1 MVVYG
6 LKNFFKSL
14 KYFFTPLGTMFLGMM
29 IGFSILLPGIVSSV
43 SSLIDGIN
51 ILYSNV
57 NLDFDLLLSNVL
69 DEVSALDWSNVSAS
83 LHTLLSAAWLKDMV
97 MQALSTIIGTDLA
110 TLQAETTV
118 IMNAFT
124 GQVTMSI
131 VAFIVFWILG
141 FLAGFY
147 LIKFLIRRNIARRSI
162 WKRMLAYFIN
172 SLLTTATVVLCMF
185 IFSVW
190 EYSIFISPVLTL
202 LLYGCFS
209 LFQAY
214 LLFGHGKI
222 KLKNTVN
229 VKNISLYM
237 LTNVLIFLIAVA
249 FSVLAYLINAVMGIF
264 VGLALLVIAFI
275 VIDLNAESYVQSEVK
290 KLAEFPTLAELPPT
304 V

>member
-1 MVVYG
+1 MVVNG

-43 SSLIDGIN
+43 SSLIDGVNKLYAN
-51 ILYSNV
+51 I
-57 NLDFDLLLSNVL
+57 NLDFDVLLSNVL
-69 DEVSALDWSNVSAS
+69 DEVNALDWNNVSAS

-97 MQALSTIIGTDLA
+97 TQALSTIIGADFA

-124 GQVTMSI
+124 GQVTTSI
-131 VAFIVFWILG
+131 VAFIAFWILG
-141 FLAGFY
+141 FLAGFF
-147 LIKFLIRRNIARRSI
+147 LIKVLIRRDIARRSI

-190 EYSIFISPVLTL
+190 EYSIFISSVLTL

-209 LFQAY
+209 LLQAY

-229 VKNISLYM
+229 VKNIGLYM
-237 LTNVLIFLIAVA
+237 LTNVLIFLIAVV

-275 VIDLNAESYVQSEVK
+275 VIELNAESYVQSEVK
-290 KLAEFPTLAELPPT
+290 KLTELPTLAEVPPT
-304 V
+304 A

>member
-1 MVVYG
+1 MVVNG

-43 SSLIDGIN
+43 SSLIDGVN
-51 ILYSNV
+51 VLYSNI
-57 NLDFDLLLSNVL
+57 NLDFDVLLSNVL
-69 DEVSALDWSNVSAS
+69 DEVNALDWNNVSAS

-97 MQALSTIIGTDLA
+97 MQALSTVIGTDLA

-124 GQVTMSI
+124 EQVTMSI

-147 LIKFLIRRNIARRSI
+147 LIKFLIRRDIARRSL
-162 WKRMLAYFIN
+162 WKLMLAYFIN

-190 EYSIFISPVLTL
+190 EYSIFISSVLTL
-202 LLYGCFS
+202 LLYGGFA
-209 LFQAY
+209 LLQAY

-222 KLKNTVN
+222 NLKNTVN
-229 VKNISLYM
+229 VKNIGLYM

-275 VIDLNAESYVQSEVK
+275 VIELNAESYVQSEVK
-290 KLAEFPTLAELPPT
+290 KLTEFPTLAELPPT